1 MLLGVRGS
9 RGSRPPRDRRDPGDE
24 GTTRGRWP
32 VRRLPYPQQRERLR
46 VWRRTRPFWG
56 GLLVL
61 LGGIE
66 LVLVP
71 LSPLTVLVSLG
82 LGGIAA
88 IGIGVALVLAGLFL
102 WFLPPARA
110 YVSLHALLL
119 SVLSFVA
126 TNLGGFLVGMLL
138 GIAGSAMAFGWT
150 PLPAPGDTGG
160 NDGEKEAAREQE
172 AGGDRGTDGEREA
185 GCRTHAPRPDG
196 SGPRTLAAALPVVL
210 LGALVAGAPQARAAP
225 AAGPPTAARTPPT
238 VTTSL
243 FAPEGFAL
251 AGVTQVPTVDGPLKV
266 LVLKMRAASLRD
278 YRLRT
283 RDGRQEY
290 GLSAASLELR
300 GDVTLYLTRFSGC
313 IEGLLCVT
321 FSPEGLPAPPV
332 IPPFVFMTRVSAEQA
347 LVTSDLIVTDG
358 LRLEAS

>member
-1 MLLGVRGS
+1 MLLGLPGLRG
-9 RGSRPPRDRRDPGDE
+9 GWLE
-24 GTTRGRWP
+24 
-32 VRRLPYPQQRERLR
+32 RRLPLPEHRRRLR
-46 VWRRTRPFWG
+46 AWRRTRPFWG
-56 GLLVL
+56 GLLLV
-61 LGGIE
+61 LGGTE
-66 LVLVP
+66 LLLVP

-102 WFLPPARA
+102 WFLPQARA

-138 GIAGSAMAFGWT
+138 GIAGSALAFAWT
-150 PLPAPGDTGG
+150 PLSGGDGQAG
-160 NDGEKEAAREQE
+160 EGDDGADGE
-172 AGGDRGTDGEREA
+172 GPYVT
-185 GCRTHAPRPDG
+185 RPDG
-196 SGPRTLAAALPVVL
+196 AGPRVRAAVLPVVL
-210 LGALVAGAPQARAAP
+210 MAALVAGGPLTGRAQAGP
-225 AAGPPTAARTPPT
+225 GAGPPMAARTPPT

-243 FAPEGFAL
+243 FAPQGFAF
-251 AGVTQVPTVDGPLKV
+251 AGVTHVPTADGPLKV
-266 LVLKMRAASLRD
+266 LVLRMHAASLRD

-283 RDGRQEY
+283 RDGREEY
-290 GLSAASLELR
+290 GLAAASLDLR

-321 FSPEGLPAPPV
+321 FSPDGLPAPPV
-332 IPPFVFMTRVSAEQA
+332 IPPFVFMTRVTAEQA
-347 LVTSDLIVTDG
+347 LVTSDVIVTEG